1 MRGTLAVESSLLTA
15 VADETS
21 DHGVTSA
28 PLELVDELAWWAG
41 TTLTARPDLNGA
53 SATDDRVQWERE
65 HNLGLV
71 VDLALDLPLADVLIS
86 TFACVLNQYEFAVWR
101 DLLNT
106 NWAFIDLDKRQ
117 EYFESDHILLHD
129 IQNINNI
136 YRYIIL
142 YNN

>member
-1 MRGTLAVESSLLTA
+1 M
-15 VADETS
+15 
-21 DHGVTSA
+21 
-28 PLELVDELAWWAG
+28 DELAWRAG

-53 SATDDRVQWERE
+53 SATDDRVQGERE

-86 TFACVLNQYEFAVWR
+86 TLACVLNQHEFAVWR

-117 EYFESDHILLHD
+117 EYFESDHFYYST
-129 IQNINNI
+129 NINNI
-136 YRYIIL
+136 YTDIL
-142 YNN
+142 YYIQLDTNYITTSKQLIVFKK